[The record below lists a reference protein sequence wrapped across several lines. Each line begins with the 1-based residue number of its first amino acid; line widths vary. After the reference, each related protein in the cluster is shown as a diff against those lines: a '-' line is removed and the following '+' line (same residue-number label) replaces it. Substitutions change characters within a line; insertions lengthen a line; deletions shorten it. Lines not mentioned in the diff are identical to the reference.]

1 MMKKRVFFFLIIF
14 IATSGVF
21 AQGNN
26 NEITPMGFW
35 SIPNRDLKFNSEIAV
50 ELGLW
55 SAGIRYNWFF
65 SDYFSLGA
73 RAFIHKG
80 LIDDNKIWSFDFML
94 RLMTPSFLTPYLEV
108 GAGYGNI
115 GDYSIGTGRFILS
128 PGIGLNFM
136 GLFAGVSVP
145 MKFDPAFDFCVRIV
159 FGFGFLIEE
168 LISLKKPGK
177 AVPVDKI

>member
-1 MMKKRVFFFLIIF
+1 MRKNVFFLVLFII
-14 IATSGVF
+14 AASGVF
-21 AQGNN
+21 AQDYK

-35 SIPNRDLKFNSEIAV
+35 SIPNRDLEFNSEIAV
-50 ELGLW
+50 ELGFW
-55 SAGIRYNWFF
+55 SAGIRYNWFL

-73 RAFIHKG
+73 RAFIHNG
-80 LIDDNKIWSFDFML
+80 IFDDNKIWSFDFML

-115 GDYSIGTGRFILS
+115 GDYNIENGRFILS

-145 MKFDPAFDFCVRIV
+145 MAFEPTFGYCLRVV
-159 FGFGFLIEE
+159 FGFGLILEE
-168 LISLKKPGK
+168 IFSSGK
-177 AVPVDKI
+177 SEKAINNNFF